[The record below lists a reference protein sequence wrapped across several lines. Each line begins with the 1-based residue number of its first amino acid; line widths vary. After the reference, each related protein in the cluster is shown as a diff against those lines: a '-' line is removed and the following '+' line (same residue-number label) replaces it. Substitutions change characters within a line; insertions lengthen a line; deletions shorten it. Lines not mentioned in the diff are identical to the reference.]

1 MLCLHEP
8 CLRVARWPMES
19 QWRSVYVGARLSLA
33 VGLPGPTTPA
43 TRVHFARSRRPYGS
57 IGVLLAVGRQAFAA
71 FENLALI

>member
-1 MLCLHEP
+1 M
-8 CLRVARWPMES
+8 
-19 QWRSVYVGARLSLA
+19 YVGARSSLA

-71 FENLALI
+71 LENLALI

>member
-1 MLCLHEP
+1 ML
-8 CLRVARWPMES
+8 ES
-19 QWRSVYVGARLSLA
+19 RPLADGVTMALPGRSVYVGARSSLA

-57 IGVLLAVGRQAFAA
+57 IGVLLAVDRQAFAA